1 MQDWKHEDELKVR
14 VCSQKFFVLWPS
26 DANGL
31 DKKTSQLA
39 IKLNKCLLRALVGR
53 AELCPTVML
62 VDELQPLLEKLSS
75 EWNVAWSVLD
85 NLYKIFCFW
94 VFFLFFFNPFTFGWT
109 LIRLKFPRDAV
120 EKMPTRSKH

>member
-1 MQDWKHEDELKVR
+1 MQDWKHDDELKVR

-85 NLYKIFCFW
+85 NCTRFSVFGVFFFCFS
-94 VFFLFFFNPFTFGWT
+94 LT
-109 LIRLKFPRDAV
+109 LSPLGGR
-120 EKMPTRSKH
+120 